1 MAAATAG
8 SRCAL
13 VVLATLV
20 LLLAQA
26 LGQDATDTNDCTV
39 DEIHLASDG
48 TIEQQ
53 SLTWGDRVAANM
65 TLNGS
70 VVEDESHFYHVCILR
85 HEHEHLIRVNLT
97 ATSRGGQL
105 NLFLSSEHK
114 YPQRGRATWIS
125 QHPRPEVVNLY
136 TYLDGFPRKSDAQ
149 NRSIPLHLGVQGVS
163 DAEYTLTVSVVD
175 LEITSDR
182 IERERY
188 YTQRHTHNCVPLAAK
203 QRRLRM
209 EP

>member
-1 MAAATAG
+1 MAAAAV
-8 SRCAL
+8 SRCSL
-13 VVLATLV
+13 VLAMLV
-20 LLLAQA
+20 LLSQA
-26 LGQDATDTNDCTV
+26 LGQEAADSSDCAV

-53 SLTWGDRVAANM
+53 SLAWGDRVAANT

-70 VVEDESHFYHVCILR
+70 VHEDESHFYHICILR

-97 ATSRGGQL
+97 ATSPGGQL

-114 YPQRGRATWIS
+114 YPRRGRATWIS
-125 QHPRPEVVNLY
+125 QHPRPAVVSLY

-149 NRSIPLHLGVQGVS
+149 NRSIPLHLGVEGVS
-163 DAEYTLTVSVVD
+163 AAEFTLTVSVVD
-175 LEITSDR
+175 LEITPDR
-182 IERERY
+182 IERERF

-203 QRRLRM
+203 PRRLRM

>member
-1 MAAATAG
+1 MAAV
-8 SRCAL
+8 SCRS
-13 VVLATLV
+13 VVLAV
-20 LLLAQA
+20 LLLALLLPRT
-26 LGQDATDTNDCTV
+26 LGQEADTSACDV

-53 SLTWGDRVAANM
+53 SLAWGDRVAANT

-70 VVEDESHFYHVCILR
+70 VLEDESHFYHICILR

-97 ATSRGGQL
+97 ATSRDGQL

-114 YPQRGRATWIS
+114 YPRRGHATWIS
-125 QHPRPEVVNLY
+125 QHPRPDVVNLY

-149 NRSIPLHLGVQGVS
+149 NRSIPLHLGVAGVS
-163 DAEYTLTVSVVD
+163 DTNYTLTVSVVD

-182 IERERY
+182 IERELY
-188 YTQRHTHNCVPLAAK
+188 YTQRHNCAPMAK
-203 QRRLRM
+203 RPRRLRM